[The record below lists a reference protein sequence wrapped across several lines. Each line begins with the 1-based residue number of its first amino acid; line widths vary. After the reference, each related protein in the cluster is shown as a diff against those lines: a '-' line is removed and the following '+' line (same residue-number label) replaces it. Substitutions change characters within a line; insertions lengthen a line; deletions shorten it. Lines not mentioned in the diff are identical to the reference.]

1 MPLREGILLWPG
13 SSIPLEAREG
23 AHNSHAAHLLM
34 SDLLPPTCP
43 VTFTEPFLYKARD
56 PDRVRLHP
64 TVVGGPRH
72 GWWNMP
78 EKICPTSCGPDKE
91 TGTIYRGWGSQCCR
105 NHPHPILGFS
115 GWLMPSIKIG
125 SAGARH
131 LEQLHPSSYTHPSV
145 AGHRAGCSPTGST
158 QNPLAD
164 SLATLGLAQRGE
176 CLLTAPLRGRC
187 CYHLHFSSGET
198 KAQKG

>member
-1 MPLREGILLWPG
+1 MSHKLWPRQG
-13 SSIPLEAREG
+13 DWNNLPWLGIPVLQEP
-23 AHNSHAAHLLM
+23 ST
-34 SDLLPPTCP
+34 PP
-43 VTFTEPFLYKARD
+43 
-56 PDRVRLHP
+56 
-64 TVVGGPRH
+64 
-72 GWWNMP
+72 
-78 EKICPTSCGPDKE
+78 
-91 TGTIYRGWGSQCCR
+91 
-105 NHPHPILGFS
+105 LGFS

-131 LEQLHPSSYTHPSV
+131 LEQLHPSSYTHPSE
-145 AGHRAGCSPTGST
+145 AGHRAGHSPTGST

-176 CLLTAPLRGRC
+176 RLLTVPLRGRC